1 MLGTCRF
8 LPSALLLAVTAL
20 PSAGLAQQP
29 TKATIVQMHA
39 VIGVGEEVFLYAV
52 PKQLGYFQAE
62 GLDVGIQGA
71 QSGTVS
77 AQVIQSGGAQLGTT
91 APESV
96 LQMRE
101 QGGDLV
107 AFYQI
112 KQNPGTFLVVL
123 PDSPIKRLED
133 LKSKTI
139 GAPSFGA
146 GGGLA
151 LKANL
156 RDIGIMPDQYTA
168 LSIGAGP
175 AAFAALVN
183 KQVDALVTWDA
194 MLGAAENTGLALR
207 TVNIP
212 LQDSLGG
219 MTIATTESYA
229 KSNPKALEGV
239 CRAFTKGLHFARTN
253 REAAIRAFWQEF
265 PTTRPANLDP
275 DTALKNQVHI
285 LDRFLEKAMMGV
297 PYDGKT
303 GVFNPGRLAEF
314 AGDVSRH
321 GRPQGIDLGRVRLHD
336 AICRRLQ
343 CFRSRGRRG
352 RRQEILTA
360 GQRGRAP
367 AAPAAHAEV
376 ACRPSSSRR
385 SRHCRSNA
393 YARVCDGVRTN
404 SARSSGVSISRA
416 MRGRCTTSGSIP
428 CALAA
433 SRWGK
438 KLLSPK
444 RSGTAPAGEH
454 STALEPS
461 SSRAGTMVKAPVPR
475 SARVL

>member
-1 MLGTCRF
+1 MFGKYRF
-8 LPSALLLAVTAL
+8 LLSVLSFALVAVPSI
-20 PSAGLAQQP
+20 GWAQQL

-62 GLDVGIQGA
+62 GLDVAIQGA

-123 PDSPIKRLED
+123 PESPIKGLKD
-133 LKSKTI
+133 LKGKTI

-207 TVNIP
+207 MVNIP

-229 KSNPKALEGV
+229 KSNPRALEGV
-239 CRAFTKGLHFARTN
+239 CRAFTKGLYFARTN

-265 PTTRPANLDP
+265 PTTRPVNLDP
-275 DTALKNQVHI
+275 AIALKNHVHI

-297 PYDGKT
+297 PYEGKT
-303 GVFNPGRLAEF
+303 GVFNPA
-314 AGDVSRH
+314 AWQNSQATY
-321 GRPQGIDLGRVRLHD
+321 QGTGALKG
-336 AICRRLQ
+336 
-343 CFRSRGRRG
+343 
-352 RRQEILTA
+352 
-360 GQRGRAP
+360 
-367 AAPAAHAEV
+367 
-376 ACRPSSSRR
+376 
-385 SRHCRSNA
+385 
-393 YARVCDGVRTN
+393 
-404 SARSSGVSISRA
+404 SISVH
-416 MRGRCTTSGSIP
+416 SGYTP
-428 CALAA
+428 RFVEACNTFDREAVAA
-433 SRWGK
+433 DAK
-438 KLLSPK
+438 KY
-444 RSGTAPAGEH
+444 
-454 STALEPS
+454 
-461 SSRAGTMVKAPVPR
+461 
-475 SARVL
+475 

>member
-20 PSAGLAQQP
+20 PSGGLAQQP

-275 DTALKNQVHI
+275 NTALKNQVHI

-297 PYDGKT
+297 PYDGKA
-303 GVFNPGRLAEF
+303 GVFNPA
-314 AGDVSRH
+314 AWQNSQATY
-321 GRPQGIDLGRVRLHD
+321 QGTGALKG
-336 AICRRLQ
+336 
-343 CFRSRGRRG
+343 
-352 RRQEILTA
+352 
-360 GQRGRAP
+360 
-367 AAPAAHAEV
+367 
-376 ACRPSSSRR
+376 
-385 SRHCRSNA
+385 
-393 YARVCDGVRTN
+393 
-404 SARSSGVSISRA
+404 SISA
-416 MRGRCTTSGSIP
+416 ESGYTTRFVDA
-428 CALAA
+428 CNAFDREAVAA
-433 SRWGK
+433 DAK
-438 KLLSPK
+438 KY
-444 RSGTAPAGEH
+444 
-454 STALEPS
+454 
-461 SSRAGTMVKAPVPR
+461 
-475 SARVL
+475 

>member
-20 PSAGLAQQP
+20 PSGGLAQQP
-29 TKATIVQMHA
+29 PKATIVQMHA

-156 RDIGIMPDQYTA
+156 RYI
-168 LSIGAGP
+168 
-175 AAFAALVN
+175 
-183 KQVDALVTWDA
+183 
-194 MLGAAENTGLALR
+194 
-207 TVNIP
+207 
-212 LQDSLGG
+212 
-219 MTIATTESYA
+219 
-229 KSNPKALEGV
+229 
-239 CRAFTKGLHFARTN
+239 
-253 REAAIRAFWQEF
+253 
-265 PTTRPANLDP
+265 
-275 DTALKNQVHI
+275 
-285 LDRFLEKAMMGV
+285 
-297 PYDGKT
+297 
-303 GVFNPGRLAEF
+303 
-314 AGDVSRH
+314 
-321 GRPQGIDLGRVRLHD
+321 
-336 AICRRLQ
+336 
-343 CFRSRGRRG
+343 
-352 RRQEILTA
+352 
-360 GQRGRAP
+360 
-367 AAPAAHAEV
+367 
-376 ACRPSSSRR
+376 
-385 SRHCRSNA
+385 
-393 YARVCDGVRTN
+393 
-404 SARSSGVSISRA
+404 
-416 MRGRCTTSGSIP
+416 
-428 CALAA
+428 
-433 SRWGK
+433 
-438 KLLSPK
+438 
-444 RSGTAPAGEH
+444 
-454 STALEPS
+454 
-461 SSRAGTMVKAPVPR
+461 
-475 SARVL
+475 

>member
-1 MLGTCRF
+1 
-8 LPSALLLAVTAL
+8 
-20 PSAGLAQQP
+20 
-29 TKATIVQMHA
+29 
-39 VIGVGEEVFLYAV
+39 
-52 PKQLGYFQAE
+52 
-62 GLDVGIQGA
+62 
-71 QSGTVS
+71 
-77 AQVIQSGGAQLGTT
+77 
-91 APESV
+91 
-96 LQMRE
+96 
-101 QGGDLV
+101 
-107 AFYQI
+107 
-112 KQNPGTFLVVL
+112 VVL

-275 DTALKNQVHI
+275 NTALKNQVHI

-303 GVFNPGRLAEF
+303 GVFNPVAWQNSQ
-314 AGDVSRH
+314 ATY
-321 GRPQGIDLGRVRLHD
+321 QGTGALKG
-336 AICRRLQ
+336 
-343 CFRSRGRRG
+343 
-352 RRQEILTA
+352 
-360 GQRGRAP
+360 
-367 AAPAAHAEV
+367 
-376 ACRPSSSRR
+376 
-385 SRHCRSNA
+385 
-393 YARVCDGVRTN
+393 
-404 SARSSGVSISRA
+404 SISA
-416 MRGRCTTSGSIP
+416 ESGYTTRFVDV
-428 CALAA
+428 CNAFDREAVAA
-433 SRWGK
+433 DAK
-438 KLLSPK
+438 KY
-444 RSGTAPAGEH
+444 
-454 STALEPS
+454 
-461 SSRAGTMVKAPVPR
+461 
-475 SARVL
+475 

>member
-1 MLGTCRF
+1 MLCKCRF
-8 LPSALLLAVTAL
+8 LLSALSFAVAAV
-20 PSAGLAQQP
+20 PSIGWAQQL

-62 GLDVGIQGA
+62 GVDVAIQGA

-123 PDSPIKRLED
+123 PESPIKGLED

-207 TVNIP
+207 MVNIP

-265 PTTRPANLDP
+265 PTTRPVNLDP
-275 DTALKNQVHI
+275 ATALKNHVHI
-285 LDRFLEKAMMGV
+285 LDRFLEKALMGV
-297 PYDGKT
+297 PYEGKT
-303 GVFNPGRLAEF
+303 GVFNPA
-314 AGDVSRH
+314 AWQNSQATY
-321 GRPQGIDLGRVRLHD
+321 QGTGALKG
-336 AICRRLQ
+336 
-343 CFRSRGRRG
+343 
-352 RRQEILTA
+352 
-360 GQRGRAP
+360 
-367 AAPAAHAEV
+367 
-376 ACRPSSSRR
+376 
-385 SRHCRSNA
+385 
-393 YARVCDGVRTN
+393 
-404 SARSSGVSISRA
+404 SISA
-416 MRGRCTTSGSIP
+416 QSGYTP
-428 CALAA
+428 RFVETCNTFDREAVAA
-433 SRWGK
+433 D
-438 KLLSPK
+438 
-444 RSGTAPAGEH
+444 
-454 STALEPS
+454 
-461 SSRAGTMVKAPVPR
+461 
-475 SARVL
+475 ARKY